1 MKYKTRKIRMFHV
14 PCPMFNRGFSLVE
27 TFLYAAILSI
37 VLLVV
42 AETLIAVIRSSGS
55 LRTAQR
61 IERDAGFAL
70 ERMVREIRDAKSV
83 DVAGSTLGTHP
94 GILALNTTTVS
105 GGTRAVLF
113 YLEND
118 VVYLK
123 EDGVVV
129 GPLSSAQTSASNLV
143 FRRIPTGRSE
153 GVKIELTLTS
163 GAGSVARSENFYAT
177 AVLRDSY

>member
-1 MKYKTRKIRMFHV
+1 M
-14 PCPMFNRGFSLVE
+14 
-27 TFLYAAILSI
+27 
-37 VLLVV
+37 
-42 AETLIAVIRSSGS
+42 
-55 LRTAQR
+55 
-61 IERDAGFAL
+61 
-70 ERMVREIRDAKSV
+70 
-83 DVAGSTLGTHP
+83 
-94 GILALNTTTVS
+94 
-105 GGTRAVLF
+105 
-113 YLEND
+113 
-118 VVYLK
+118 YLK

>member
-14 PCPMFNRGFSLVE
+14 PCSMFHRGISLVE
-27 TFLYAAILSI
+27 TLLYTAILSI

-42 AETLIAVIRSSGS
+42 AETLIAVTRSSGN
-55 LRTAQR
+55 LRAAQR

-70 ERMVREIRDAKSV
+70 ERMVREIRDAEAV
-83 DVAGSTLGTHP
+83 DAAGSTLGAHP
-94 GILALNTTTVS
+94 GVLALNATTVS
-105 GGTRAVLF
+105 GSPRAVLF
-113 YLEND
+113 YLENG

-129 GPLSSAQTSASNLV
+129 GPLSSAQTSAANLV

-153 GVKIELTLTS
+153 GVKIELTLSS
-163 GAGSVARSENFYAT
+163 GDGSAARSENFYAT